1 MLCANQGL
9 NRLGQPTVLPF
20 FGWLEALSGKS
31 RLLREMRGRALQVPI
46 ESPGLR
52 IGSAA
57 ALRSCFASL
66 VLLALAGCMGPTL
79 PNIETP
85 APGQATVFG
94 RINVVEDG
102 EPAKWPSGGFI
113 EVTSGQFRLIVL
125 EEATS
130 KPLFHDLEKDGT
142 FAWNLAP
149 GRYMIA
155 GFDWT
160 SGVSSLSGTIRSRFS
175 VPKAGVPAIYIGT
188 LDLTF
193 SANRYETAIRDDFD
207 QAAITLTRQ
216 ISGLG
221 GRPVKG
227 LMEIEE
233 EPTGG
238 ARYIAHVCNKVW
250 EVACGERYRG
260 VEPLDPEIRQLG
272 FPRAKSLQPT
282 LKWSAS
288 NKAGV
293 TYDVILY
300 EAIRYESADGRHVGL
315 LQGFIADY
323 VEGLSEAKHQ
333 VTRPLKP
340 GADYLWSVRLR
351 KDDAISSWS
360 TYQYDHFFIIG
371 FSQASNLLFSF
382 KTPGK

>member
-1 MLCANQGL
+1 
-9 NRLGQPTVLPF
+9 
-20 FGWLEALSGKS
+20 
-31 RLLREMRGRALQVPI
+31 MRTRALQIPI

-57 ALRSCFASL
+57 ALRLCLASL
-66 VLLALAGCMGPTL
+66 VLLALAGCVGPTL
-79 PNIETP
+79 PNIKAP
-85 APGQATVFG
+85 APGQTAVFG
-94 RINVVEDG
+94 KITVVENG
-102 EPAKWPSGGFI
+102 APAKWRAGGFI

-142 FAWNLAP
+142 FVWNLAA

-160 SGVSSLSGTIRSRFS
+160 SGVSSLSGAIRSRFS
-175 VPKAGVPAIYIGT
+175 VPEAGVPAVYIGT

-193 SANRYETAIRDDFD
+193 ASNRYEIAVRDDFD
-207 QAAITLTRQ
+207 EAAVALTKQ
-216 ISGLG
+216 ISGLD

-227 LMEIEE
+227 LMETEE

-238 ARYIAHVCNKVW
+238 ARRFAHICNKVW
-250 EVACGERYRG
+250 KMACGERYRG

-300 EAIRYESADGRHVGL
+300 EAIRYQSADGRHEGL
-315 LQGFIADY
+315 LQGVIADY
-323 VEGLSEAKHQ
+323 VEGLSEAKYQ

-360 TYQYDHFFIIG
+360 TYQYDHFFILG
-371 FSQASNLLFSF
+371 FSRANNLFFIF

>member
-1 MLCANQGL
+1 M
-9 NRLGQPTVLPF
+9 
-20 FGWLEALSGKS
+20 
-31 RLLREMRGRALQVPI
+31 
-46 ESPGLR
+46 
-52 IGSAA
+52 GSAA
-57 ALRSCFASL
+57 ALRSCFAPL
-66 VLLALAGCMGPTL
+66 VLLALAGCMVPTL
-79 PNIETP
+79 PNIKAP
-85 APGQATVFG
+85 APGQAAVFG
-94 RINVVEDG
+94 RINVVENG
-102 EPAKWPSGGFI
+102 TPAKWRSGGFI
-113 EVTSGQFRLIVL
+113 EVTSGQFRLIL
-125 EEATS
+125 IEETTS

-142 FAWNLAP
+142 FVWNLAA
-149 GRYMIA
+149 GTYMLA

-160 SGVSSLSGTIRSRFS
+160 LGTRSLSGTIRSRFS
-175 VPKAGVPAIYIGT
+175 VPEAGVPAIYIGT
-188 LDLTF
+188 LDLTI
-193 SANRYETAIRDDFD
+193 SSNRYEIEIRDDFD
-207 QAAITLTRQ
+207 EAAVALTKQ
-216 ISGLG
+216 ISGLD

-238 ARYIAHVCNKVW
+238 ARYSAHVCNKVW
-250 EVACGERYRG
+250 KMACGERYRG

-300 EAIRYESADGRHVGL
+300 EAIRYQTADGRHEGL
-315 LQGFIADY
+315 LQGIIADY

-351 KDDAISSWS
+351 KDDAISS
-360 TYQYDHFFIIG
+360 
-371 FSQASNLLFSF
+371 
-382 KTPGK
+382 